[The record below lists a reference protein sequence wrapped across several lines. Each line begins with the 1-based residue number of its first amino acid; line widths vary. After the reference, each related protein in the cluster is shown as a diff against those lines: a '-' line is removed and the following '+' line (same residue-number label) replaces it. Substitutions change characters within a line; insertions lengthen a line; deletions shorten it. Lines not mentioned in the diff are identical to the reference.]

1 MREELDKKLVSTY
14 PNLYKQRHLSMQET
28 AMCWGFSCG
37 DGWYDIIDELSAKI
51 EPLGA
56 VAVQVKEKFGGLR
69 FYIEGI
75 DKSVAEEV
83 YAAIGEAEAKSYK
96 TCEGCG
102 EPGETRGQGWIIT
115 MCDKCWDKRQS
126 NLEIKNSDKT
136 VSEILGI
143 TTSPDD
149 VDELVENHLKEKE

>member
-1 MREELDKKLVSTY
+1 MREELDKKLVETY
-14 PNLYKQRHLSMQET
+14 PNLYKQRYLPMQQT
-28 AMCWGFSCG
+28 AMCWGFPG
-37 DGWYDIIDELSAKI
+37 DGWYDIINELSAKI

-83 YAAIGEAEAKSYK
+83 YAAISEAEAKSYK
-96 TCEGCG
+96 TCESCG
-102 EPGETRGQGWIIT
+102 EPGTQKGGGWVVT
-115 MCDKCWDKRQS
+115 MCDKCWNKRMS

-136 VSEILGI
+136 AEETLSELP
-143 TTSPDD
+143 SVKKSKD
-149 VDELVENHLKEKE
+149 